1 MKAPAGLGA
10 AGKKAWE
17 RALRAIE
24 NADDEDLLYD
34 RAANYAF
41 AVDRGDKA
49 RQMWR
54 REGEPLLVT
63 PTKGPDYAH
72 PLLKVMDDAD
82 KAANRFAKELK
93 IEAPGKQKHRG
104 PDPKAVVQPDIG
116 SSPAAKLRA
125 VK

>member
-17 RALRAIE
+17 RAVRAIK
-24 NADDEDLLYD
+24 NADDADQLYD
-34 RAANYAF
+34 VAASYAF

-49 RQMWR
+49 RRVWR
-54 REGEPLLVT
+54 REGEPLTVS

-82 KAANRFAKELK
+82 KLAARFAKALK